1 MRADRRQAASLTFEH
16 VTFSYG
22 VTLAVDDVNLDVR
35 PGELI
40 TLVGPSGCG
49 KSTLLK
55 LISGLLNPN
64 AGRLLMDGV
73 DVQHLPPEKRQMGWM
88 PQSYALFEHLNVAQ
102 NVAFGLRMQGVS
114 RQEQKQRV
122 EEVLGLCHISDLA
135 DRPVTALSG
144 GQQQRV
150 AVARAL
156 AVRPRVLLLDE
167 PLAALDPQL
176 RLELRSGLERL
187 LRESGVTTLFVTHD
201 QGEALALA
209 DRVALLRGG
218 RLEQFG
224 SPETLWQAPASA
236 FVASFIGNATVL
248 PTKRVSA
255 QELEVLPQL
264 CVHHCGAD
272 APEVAL
278 RPGDVVPADSGVPLV
293 VVAVEYAGGQ
303 YQVTG
308 KHSSGAPLLFFSDT
322 RLELEEPVWVRLRDD
337 HAPSI
342 IGGSRG

>member
-1 MRADRRQAASLTFEH
+1 MSFA
-16 VTFSYG
+16 YG
-22 VTLAVDDVNLDVR
+22 ATLAVDNVDLSVR
-35 PGELI
+35 AGELV

-55 LISGLLNPN
+55 LVAGLFDPS
-64 AGRLLMDGV
+64 AGQLLIDGI
-73 DVQHLPPEKRQMGWM
+73 DVRRVPPEKRQIGWM
-88 PQSYALFEHLNVAQ
+88 PQSYALFEHLSVAQ

-114 RQEQKQRV
+114 KENQKRRV
-122 EEVLGLCHISDLA
+122 SDVLELCHITELA
-135 DRPVTALSG
+135 ARPVNALSG

-156 AVRPRVLLLDE
+156 AVKPRILFLDE

-209 DRVALLRGG
+209 DRVVVLRGG

-224 SPETLWQAPASA
+224 TPEALWQIPASA
-236 FVASFIGNATVL
+236 FVASFIGNAAVL
-248 PTKRVSA
+248 PSKRVS
-255 QELEVLPQL
+255 EGEVEIIPGLRV
-264 CVHHCGAD
+264 CRRGAD
-272 APEVAL
+272 APSIAL
-278 RPGDVVPADSGVPLV
+278 RPGDVVLSDQGAVLEV
-293 VVAVEYAGGQ
+293 IAVEYAGGQ

-308 KHSSGAPLLFFSDT
+308 KHSSGARLHFFSGT
-322 RLELEEPVWVRLRDD
+322 RPALGECVHVKLREDCNVVFVGQR
-337 HAPSI
+337 H
-342 IGGSRG
+342 G